1 MDFTFT
7 PEQEAFRA
15 EIRAFLA
22 QEVPAEKSLEDGWI
36 TGFSPEFS
44 RKLGARG
51 WIGVTWPKRYGGQ
64 EKTYLDRV
72 ILTEELLRAGAPVAA
87 HWLGDRQIGPALLA
101 YGNEDQKREIL
112 PRIAKGELVFCLG
125 MSEPGAGSDLASLRT
140 RAVEAGDDF
149 LITGQKIWTSF
160 AHVADYIYLV
170 ARTDPQAPKHKGISE
185 FLVDMKTPGVTVRPL
200 VDLTGEH
207 HFNEVFFDNVR
218 VPKRWLIGEK
228 NRGWYQIASQL
239 DYERSGIERLLSN
252 YPLFRDA
259 VRYAREQG
267 LVKDPLV
274 RNQLA
279 QMYVELEMGRFL
291 VYKVA
296 WLLTKGGVPNYE
308 AAMAKCY
315 CTEIEQRIAQ
325 TVSSL
330 NGDYDVLLTGSAAAR
345 LAGRAAREVSL
356 CSGLHNPGGHQQRP
370 PEYHGDSW
378 VGATGGVAPGCGDT
392 RAPCCCSAESH

>member
-1 MDFTFT
+1 MDFALT

-22 QEVPAEKSLEDGWI
+22 HEVPPHAAREDGWI

-51 WIGVTWPKRYGGQ
+51 WIGLTWPKQYGGQ

-101 YGNEDQKREIL
+101 YGSEEQKREIL
-112 PRIAKGELVFCLG
+112 PRITKGELVFCLG

-140 RAVEAGDDF
+140 RAVEDGDDF

-170 ARTDPQAPKHKGISE
+170 ARTDPHAPKHKGISE
-185 FLVDMKTPGVTVRPL
+185 FLVDMKTPGITVRPL

-218 VPKRWLIGEK
+218 VPRRWLIGEK
-228 NRGWYQIASQL
+228 NRGWYQIAAQL

-252 YPLFRDA
+252 YPLFRD
-259 VRYAREQG
+259 VVEYAREQG

-274 RNQLA
+274 RNRLA
-279 QMYVELEMGRFL
+279 QMHVELEVGRFL

-315 CTEIEQRIAQ
+315 CTEVEQRIAQ

-330 NGDYDVLLTGSAAAR
+330 LGDYALLLPGSPAAR
-345 LAGRAAREVSL
+345 LGGRAAREYLYAPAYTIQGGTSNVL
-356 CSGLHNPGGHQQRP
+356 RNIMAIRGLGLQAG
-370 PEYHGDSW
+370 
-378 VGATGGVAPGCGDT
+378 
-392 RAPCCCSAESH
+392 

>member
-1 MDFTFT
+1 MDFALT
-7 PEQEAFRA
+7 PAQEAFRG
-15 EIRAFLA
+15 EIRSFLA
-22 QEVPAEKSLEDGWI
+22 TEVPPEATFEDGWI

-51 WIGVTWPKRYGGQ
+51 WIGLTWPTQYGGQ

-87 HWLGDRQIGPALLA
+87 HWLGDRQIGPALLS
-101 YGNEDQKREIL
+101 YGSEDQRKELL
-112 PRIAKGELVFCLG
+112 PRITRGELVFCLG
-125 MSEPGAGSDLASLRT
+125 MSEPGSGSDLASLRT
-140 RAVEAGDDF
+140 KAVEEGDHF
-149 LITGQKIWTSF
+149 VISGQKIWTSF

-170 ARTDPQAPKHKGISE
+170 ARTDPNAPKHKGISE
-185 FLVDMKTPGVTVRPL
+185 FIIDMTLSGVTVRPL

-218 VPKRWLIGEK
+218 VPKHWMIGEK

-259 VRYAREQG
+259 VTYAQEKG
-267 LVKDPLV
+267 FTKDPLV

-279 QMYVELEMGRFL
+279 QLHVELELGRFM
-291 VYKVA
+291 VYRVA
-296 WLLTKGGVPNYE
+296 WLLTQGFVPNYE

-330 NGDYDVLLTGSAAAR
+330 LGDYAVLMPGSPAAR
-345 LAGRAAREVSL
+345 LAGRAAREYLYAPAYTIQGGTSNVL
-356 CSGLHNPGGHQQRP
+356 RNIMAIRGLGLQAG
-370 PEYHGDSW
+370 
-378 VGATGGVAPGCGDT
+378 
-392 RAPCCCSAESH
+392 

>member
-330 NGDYDVLLTGSAAAR
+330 LGDYAVLLPGSAAAR
-345 LAGRAAREVSL
+345 LAGRAAREYLYAPAYTIQGGTSNVL
-356 CSGLHNPGGHQQRP
+356 RNIMAIRGLGLQAG
-370 PEYHGDSW
+370 
-378 VGATGGVAPGCGDT
+378 
-392 RAPCCCSAESH
+392 